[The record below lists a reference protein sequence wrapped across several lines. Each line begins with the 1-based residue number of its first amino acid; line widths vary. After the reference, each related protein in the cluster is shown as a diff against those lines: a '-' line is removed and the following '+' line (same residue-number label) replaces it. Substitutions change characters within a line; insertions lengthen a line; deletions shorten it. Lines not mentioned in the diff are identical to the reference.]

1 MIKKIL
7 LIFIYCFFINGLFA
21 QPNLEWYDNYEQP
34 IHNGNSWQFDG
45 EKNLYFVGTF
55 EKGFDFDINSSN
67 EYYYINPTTKQQEH
81 SFGIAKYN
89 TNGEL
94 LWVKALPNDRNHL
107 LYPLYVK
114 IEGNTIYIINKLFQ
128 DRVGAPNFN
137 KPDYKIYSDDY
148 QSVFVSQYDLNG
160 RFKRIDNVLFIEN
173 GGLDHIFVEK
183 FIIDKEGNFHI
194 SGNFK
199 GSINFDGKNR
209 SNNYHVDYQETAFYV
224 KYSKSFKVLQ
234 HFVLDSDTAA
244 WMLEFDLDKN
254 NNIYLTGQFKGTL
267 NLDPIKKKYTVKSDY
282 LFPSVPDVSGFIV
295 KIDKDGNYVWGKK
308 TDFNDARGMLID
320 TKDNLYIGA
329 AFLGEKNLNIN
340 GKEMLYESPKYQN
353 GHSFLSFIGK
363 YDLNGNLKW
372 IKTIQNGG
380 IGKFYY
386 KEGMKYATVGGTNK
400 IVLENGDEL
409 DFIPGNSQQ
418 GIINTQQGIIM
429 FNDKE
434 LKKLH
439 IARSE
444 AKTSFYGLDQKGN
457 YIVTS
462 GIYNDG
468 VGENGARAYI
478 NEMEIPEYNV
488 LFKKDEN
495 KQVEGFVILV
505 SNAEINEDEI
515 EQPGT
520 GTAPNLRFA
529 IYPNPSNG
537 QFIIEVDG
545 YLFGT
550 TYKIYDESGRKIY
563 EDKIIQQKN
572 EVSINVAAGVYAISF
587 YRNDEIIKS
596 HKIIVKQ

>member
-21 QPNLEWYDNYEQP
+21 QPKLEWYSNYEQP

-67 EYYYINPTTKQQEH
+67 EYYYINPATKQQDH
-81 SFGIAKYN
+81 SFGIVKYDIN
-89 TNGEL
+89 CKL

-114 IEGNTIYIINKLFQ
+114 IEGNTIYIINKLFE
-128 DRVGAPNFN
+128 DRVGAPNFD

-148 QSVFVSQYDLNG
+148 QSLFVAQYDLNG

-183 FIIDKEGNFHI
+183 FIIDKEGNYHI

-209 SNNYHVDYQETAFYV
+209 SNNYYVDYQETAFYV

-234 HFVLDSDTAA
+234 HFVLDSDTEAF
-244 WMLEFDLDKN
+244 MFECDLDKDN
-254 NNIYLTGQFKGTL
+254 NVYLIGMFKGTL
-267 NLDPIKKKYTVKSDY
+267 DLDPSKGNHIIH
-282 LFPSVPDVSGFIV
+282 SGYISHNIVDTSNFIV
-295 KIDKDGNYVWGKK
+295 KIDKEGKYVWGKK
-308 TDFNDARGMLID
+308 PDFTLTRGMLID

-340 GKEMLYESPKYQN
+340 GKEMLYESPKHQN

-380 IGKFYY
+380 TGKFYY
-386 KEGMKYATVGGTNK
+386 KEGIKYAIIDGRNGKV
-400 IVLENGDEL
+400 ILENGDEL

-444 AKTSFYGLDQKGN
+444 ATTSFYGLDQKGS

-462 GIYNDG
+462 GIYNDA

-478 NEMEIPEYNV
+478 NEMEIPEYNA

-550 TYKIYDESGRKIY
+550 TYKIFDESGRKIY
-563 EDKIIQQKN
+563 EGKIAQQKN

-596 HKIIVKQ
+596 HKIIIK